1 MDQYSSTTTII
12 NKWKERERERAV
24 FLDVCREETLKIIS
38 RFQIMVPETLDK
50 DTRIKAAKS
59 PTVPSPVFTSPAKPS
74 H

>member
-1 MDQYSSTTTII
+1 M
-12 NKWKERERERAV
+12 
-24 FLDVCREETLKIIS
+24 DVCREETLKIIS